1 MTFFKFEIDH
11 LSKLFPRQEATLKLD
26 FDDDE
31 LEAID
36 QLDLFK
42 IHSPHLYLGK
52 NSKLN

>member
-11 LSKLFPRQEATLKLD
+11 LEKLFPRQEATLKLD

-42 IHSPHLYLGK
+42 FHSPHLYLGK
-52 NSKLN
+52 NSNLN